1 MKMKI
6 ALALGAASML
16 AGCGAAGR
24 LANVGKGPKFTAAE
38 PVATP
43 YLERSI
49 GTRTGAD
56 RLDGGGAPRAAAD
69 PAAGQSASLF
79 RTGAGA
85 FFRDQRAARVGD
97 ILTIR
102 VNIADRAD
110 IGNTTSRSR
119 SGSENSGIA
128 ALLGLENVVTKIL
141 PGNNDPA
148 SLVKTN
154 STSQNSGAGTSSRS
168 ETINMTLAA
177 VVTDVLP
184 NGNLMVRGRQE
195 VRVNFEMRE
204 LVVSGIVRPEDIAR
218 DNSIRHSQ
226 IAEARIN
233 YGGRGQLTDAQQ
245 ARWGQQ
251 IYDALFPF

>member
-6 ALALGAASML
+6 ALVLGAASML

-24 LANVGKGPKFTAAE
+24 LANVGKGPKFTATE
-38 PVATP
+38 PVAAP

-49 GTRTGAD
+49 GTRTAAD
-56 RLDGGGAPRAAAD
+56 RLDGGPAPRAAD

-85 FFRDQRAARVGD
+85 FFRDQRAARIGD

-102 VNIADRAD
+102 VNIADKAD

-119 SGSENSGIA
+119 TGSENSGIA
-128 ALLGLENVVTKIL
+128 ALLGVESVITKVL

-148 SLVKTN
+148 ALVRTN
-154 STSQNSGAGTSSRS
+154 STSQNSGTGTSSRS